1 MDTDALRQAAEHA
14 GLLALGVGFLAGFV
28 FSFNPVALAS
38 IPVSL
43 AYVTRARDTRQSIL
57 FGGAFTAAMIIVQVL
72 LGFIA
77 GLGGSW
83 AADVLGREWG
93 LLLGPLLVVL
103 GLMWAG
109 WIRLPLPSLGLRAT
123 RANTVWGAFAL
134 GAVFSVAICPVCTPA
149 LVILLGASAAIA
161 SPFYGAALLLAFS
174 VGRAVPVALGA
185 LAVGWLENLNI
196 LTKYQK
202 GFEVAGA
209 VTLIASGL
217 YMLNAY
223 YFWIPSFAM

>member
-1 MDTDALRQAAEHA
+1 MDTEALRQAAEHA

-28 FSFNPVALAS
+28 FSFNPIALAS

-43 AYVTRARDTRQSIL
+43 AYVTKARDIRQSIL
-57 FGGAFTAAMIIVQVL
+57 FGVAFTAGMIIVQVL

-77 GLGGSW
+77 GFGGSW

-93 LLLGPLLVVL
+93 LLLGPVLIVL
-103 GLMWAG
+103 GFLWAG
-109 WIRLPLPSLGLRAT
+109 WINLPLPSLGLRAS

-149 LVILLGASAAIA
+149 LIILLGASAAIA
-161 SPFYGAALLLAFS
+161 SPFYGAVLLFAFS
-174 VGRAVPVALGA
+174 VGRAVPIVIGA

-196 LTKYQK
+196 LTKYQR
-202 GFEVAGA
+202 GFEIAGA
-209 VTLIASGL
+209 VTMIASGL
-217 YMLNAY
+217 YMLNTY
-223 YFWIPSFAM
+223 YFWIPSLAM